1 MGQLFVT
8 PSAISDL
15 HKIGALQFSVEQE
28 KSGSAAELCDLP
40 TFVRLLEERGQATG
54 MADFGWRTGL
64 ASTYGNRGDVGR
76 AVLGA
81 RTLGT
86 ALHRLV
92 QYFPLIQDATALAI
106 KVEDASA
113 ILSYRILD
121 PDIWPRHQDAMYS
134 LGIYAAMI
142 RLVAPSDWLHVELS
156 IEAEAS
162 EVKADLSHFV
172 GTQVNYG
179 CGFNAL
185 RFPAAWLDC
194 GLALMKPADPLLLRS
209 LSRQLVAK
217 RRTVPVSD
225 RTREIIYRDMASGQI
240 GQEDIAGE
248 LGVTSR
254 TLRRKLCAE
263 GHSFQELL
271 DECRMRYAAR
281 ELTARRHLSLSE
293 LALRLGYAEHSTFSR
308 AFHRWAGIA
317 PQVYRR
323 ERLIH

>member
-1 MGQLFVT
+1 MSQLYVT

-15 HKIGALQFSVEQE
+15 RRVHTAQWHYAGETNEPQP
-28 KSGSAAELCDLP
+28 GLCDLR
-40 TFVRLLEERGQATG
+40 TFVQLLEERGKSAG
-54 MADFGWRTGL
+54 MPDFGWRTGL
-64 ASTYGNRGDVGR
+64 ASSYGNRGDVGR

-92 QYFPLIQDATALAI
+92 QYFPLIQDATALAL
-106 KVEDASA
+106 KVEDSSA

-162 EVKADLSHFV
+162 EVKADLSHLV
-172 GTQVNYG
+172 GTQVIYG
-179 CGFNAL
+179 CGLNAL
-185 RFPAAWLDC
+185 RFPAAWLDKE
-194 GLALMKPADPLLLRS
+194 LAIMKSADPLLLRS
-209 LSRQLVAK
+209 LSRQLVGK
-217 RRTVPVSD
+217 RRATAVGD
-225 RTREIIYRDMASGQI
+225 RTREIIYRDMASGQV
-240 GQEDIAGE
+240 GQEQIARE

-271 DECRMRYAAR
+271 DDCRMRCAAR

-308 AFHRWAGIA
+308 AFHRWAGTA

-323 ERLIH
+323 EHLIH